1 MKTTIE
7 FGGFY
12 ESIHSS
18 HIDMM
23 TENYFDDTK
32 RYIDDSALDNDK
44 KQQLFSGNARKVF
57 SRLDNRLL
65 EVGLL

>member
-23 TENYFDDTK
+23 TENYFDDTYRGHK
-32 RYIDDSALDNDK
+32 ISKFGLKIISDSIESD
-44 KQQLFSGNARKVF
+44 
-57 SRLDNRLL
+57 
-65 EVGLL
+65 